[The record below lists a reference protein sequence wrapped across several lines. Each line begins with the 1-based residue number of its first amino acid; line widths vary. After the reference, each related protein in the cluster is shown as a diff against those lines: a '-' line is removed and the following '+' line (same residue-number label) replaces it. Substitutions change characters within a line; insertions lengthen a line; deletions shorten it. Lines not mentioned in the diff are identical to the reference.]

1 MSDAWPKRPFAD
13 HPLLTLVGNTPL
25 VRLRHIWPQDSPVE
39 ILVKV
44 EGFNPGG
51 SVKDRPALYMVADAL
66 ERGRLGNRTLLDA
79 TSGNTGI
86 AYAMIGA
93 ALGLKVAVCLP
104 SNASEE
110 RKRLLAAYGARII
123 LTDPLEG
130 AEGARVEAR
139 RLAEAYPDEFVWLD
153 QYNNPANPRA
163 HYETTGPE
171 IWRDTRGQVTHLIA
185 GAGTGGTVMGTG
197 RYLKAR
203 NPSVRVIGV
212 QPDNPLH
219 GMEGLKHM
227 ESADVPG
234 IYDASQLDAV
244 EFVDTESAYDMVRR
258 LAREEGIMAGPSG
271 GAAVVA
277 ALRVASRERHGRL
290 VAILPDNGT
299 RYLSTPV
306 WQDVGGHTAGGFAAR
321 PRAERGRP

>member
-1 MSDAWPKRPFAD
+1 
-13 HPLLTLVGNTPL
+13 
-25 VRLRHIWPQDSPVE
+25 
-39 ILVKV
+39 
-44 EGFNPGG
+44 
-51 SVKDRPALYMVADAL
+51 MVAEAVQSGQL
-66 ERGRLGNRTLLDA
+66 GRRTLLDA

-104 SNASEE
+104 ANASDE
-110 RKRLLAAYGARII
+110 RKRLLSAYGARII

-139 RLAEAYPDEFVWLD
+139 RLAEAYPDEFLWLD

-171 IWRDTRGQVTHLIA
+171 IWRDTRGQLTHLVA

-197 RYLKAR
+197 RYLKDR
-203 NPSVRVIGV
+203 NPAVQVIGV

-234 IYDASQLDAV
+234 IYDASQLDRIEYV
-244 EFVDTESAYDMVRR
+244 ETEAAYDMVRR

-277 ALRVASRERHGRL
+277 ALRIAEREGRGRL

-306 WQDVGGHTAGGFAAR
+306 WQEGGQRLVRGPAVG
-321 PRAERGRP
+321 PRAEWGKP